1 MTSHFIKDAH
11 FPTASAEHAAAR
23 ECAAIAA
30 DLERLKALI
39 AEAGDKLAAS
49 FAVIGEAVSR
59 TADDESKERRVEQA
73 VAVAVTALQFQD
85 MATQLTQHAQKRL
98 AVLQDAL
105 KTLSHDEADPLLAT
119 TRMQPV
125 RQAGMGAGSID
136 LF

>member
-1 MTSHFIKDAH
+1 MTTTFARDARL
-11 FPTASAEHAAAR
+11 PVAAAEHAVAR
-23 ECAAIAA
+23 EFAAIAA
-30 DLERLKALI
+30 DLERLKLLI
-39 AEAGDKLAAS
+39 GEAGDTLAAS
-49 FAVIGEAVSR
+49 FAVIGEAVPR
-59 TADDESKERRVEQA
+59 LAVDAHVGHA
-73 VAVAVTALQFQD
+73 VAAAVTALQFQD

-105 KTLSHDEADPLLAT
+105 KALSDEDTDPLLAT

>member
-1 MTSHFIKDAH
+1 MTPHFLQDDRSA
-11 FPTASAEHAAAR
+11 TVSAEHAAAR
-23 ECAAIAA
+23 ECAAIAE
-30 DLERLKALI
+30 DLERLKVLI
-39 AEAGDKLAAS
+39 SEAGDKLAAS
-49 FAVIGEAVSR
+49 FAVIGEAVPR
-59 TADDESKERRVEQA
+59 TADDEPRRRRVEQA

-98 AVLQDAL
+98 AVLRDAL
-105 KTLSHDEADPLLAT
+105 RMPPHHEADPLLAN

>member
-1 MTSHFIKDAH
+1 MTPHFLQDDRSA
-11 FPTASAEHAAAR
+11 TVSAEHAAAR

-30 DLERLKALI
+30 DLERLKVLI
-39 AEAGDKLAAS
+39 SEAGDKLAAS
-49 FAVIGEAVSR
+49 FAVIGEAVPR
-59 TADDESKERRVEQA
+59 TADDEPRRRRVEQA

-98 AVLQDAL
+98 AVLRDAL
-105 KTLSHDEADPLLAT
+105 RMPPHHEADPLLAN